1 MKAEPLLKDIEE
13 PIVFR
18 NANKVNKSKNGKGWR
33 ACLNKS
39 VILTVILTLCVFY
52 YFGRTTFAFY
62 IGFKYY
68 DLRYMERVPVQ
79 NDNENIENNE

>member
-1 MKAEPLLKDIEE
+1 MKEPLLKDIEE

-18 NANKVNKSKNGKGWR
+18 NVKVNNKDTKGWK
-33 ACLNKS
+33 ASLLNKS

-52 YFGRTTFAFY
+52 YFGRTTYAFY

-68 DLRYMERVPVQ
+68 DLRFMEPVIIQ
-79 NDNENIENNE
+79 DDTQENNE